1 MCLPEGRGFSPA
13 EIAAP
18 TLGSFRAPGSLRLQA
33 ARGAKHGNN
42 QEGLVTAGLKPRP
55 AISVVRNA
63 GWRLKAF
70 DARRSSLLLP

>member
-18 TLGSFRAPGSLRLQA
+18 TLCSFRAPRSLRLQA

-55 AISVVRNA
+55 SDSVVRNV
-63 GWRLKAF
+63 GLG
-70 DARRSSLLLP
+70 